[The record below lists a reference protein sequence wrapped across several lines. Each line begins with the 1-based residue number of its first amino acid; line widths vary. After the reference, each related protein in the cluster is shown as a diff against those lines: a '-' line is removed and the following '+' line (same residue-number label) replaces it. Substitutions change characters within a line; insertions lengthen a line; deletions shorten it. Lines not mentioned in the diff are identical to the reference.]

1 MLQQKHFKLSYD
13 TQERFLE
20 AYYDKE
26 GIGYTLGRTTIH
38 SCDFS
43 SSSYTYIEE
52 GDKDL
57 SSFSIKYDRENIPF
71 IKKAIKAAG
80 GKLTI
85 TQVLESTSLYED

>member
-20 AYYDKE
+20 AYYDKDQ

-57 SSFSIKYDRENIPF
+57 SSFSIKYDRKRIPF
-71 IKKAIKAAG
+71 IKRQ
-80 GKLTI
+80 LRL
-85 TQVLESTSLYED
+85 QVVN